1 MLGVLSSFPPPED
14 EEDVRRLQP
23 RTEAVWG
30 GHRLGTGTLY
40 INISR
45 LSWLNSSGLGF
56 SLEYPSISLHA
67 ISRDTATYPEEH
79 IYVMVDGKMVN
90 GKVADGDGNEAN
102 MNNQGEDNE
111 EEDDDDND
119 EEPITEIRFVPEN
132 KADCRHLFGGFGL
145 CGVFLSLYSV
155 SCALISVEEMF
166 NAMCYCQAF
175 HPDPD
180 DEYSDDDFEG
190 EEYDVEAHGVITTE
204 DGLIAG
210 DLIENQIE
218 IRPDITAA
226 EEERVHIPLELG
238 YVHTVRIWL
247 RIRSGLAA
255 GDSQQCSIRFT
266 VPSKPMENQIRC
278 AHEQGLGDIPTFYT
292 YEEGLSHLTSEG
304 QATLERLEGML
315 ATSVSNQHTMAGVRT
330 EGSAVDYED
339 GMDVEAA
346 PTEAGQFEDADV
358 DH

>member
-1 MLGVLSSFPPPED
+1 MLGVLSSFPPPAD

-45 LSWLNSSGLGF
+45 LSWLNGSGLGF

-90 GKVADGDGNEAN
+90 GKVVDGDGNEAN
-102 MNNQGEDNE
+102 MNDQGEDNE

-132 KADCRHLFGGFGL
+132 KADL
-145 CGVFLSLYSV
+145 
-155 SCALISVEEMF
+155 EEMF

-190 EEYDVEAHGVITTE
+190 EEYDVE
-204 DGLIAG
+204 
-210 DLIENQIE
+210 
-218 IRPDITAA
+218 
-226 EEERVHIPLELG
+226 
-238 YVHTVRIWL
+238 
-247 RIRSGLAA
+247 
-255 GDSQQCSIRFT
+255 
-266 VPSKPMENQIRC
+266 

-315 ATSVSNQHTMAGVRT
+315 ATSIANQHTMAGVRT